1 MPLENSNEGGVYA
14 NPFLE
19 ESVRMSLETLRV
31 LEGRVDDVLGRH
43 NAVCAQRDGLQE
55 QLEQAR
61 ARIAE
66 LSSQVETY
74 ERERA
79 QIRARVESMLGRL
92 EGLDLS

>member
-1 MPLENSNEGGVYA
+1 MPLENRNARGVYA
-14 NPFLE
+14 EALLE
-19 ESVRMSLETLRV
+19 ESVPMSLETLKV
-31 LEGRVDDVLGRH
+31 LEGRVDNVLTRH
-43 NAVCAQRDGLQE
+43 AAVCAQRDGLQE

-66 LSSQVETY
+66 LSGQLETY
-74 ERERA
+74 EKERA